1 MCKSCHGSRP
11 AHLPRTGVW
20 ELLPAMGGD
29 VGTQTPHG
37 HGRELTR
44 APPPFHSCS
53 STTMCY
59 AIAGAIA
66 GAIPCV
72 AMWFFPPPCLIPSL
86 THQSFTLSHVP
97 VGIPECCPAVGTGG
111 QGDPELG
118 LLPTEISAMGRA
130 MVPSAHPSHC
140 CAQGTAQGLCSAPP

>member
-1 MCKSCHGSRP
+1 MPWLSPGTPPQDRSLGAAASDGWGRGDTDTPWPWARAHQGSPSIPLLLQRRDVLRHCWSHCWSHSMCCHVVFS
-11 AHLPRTGVW
+11 
-20 ELLPAMGGD
+20 
-29 VGTQTPHG
+29 
-37 HGRELTR
+37 
-44 APPPFHSCS
+44 
-53 STTMCY
+53 
-59 AIAGAIA
+59 
-66 GAIPCV
+66 
-72 AMWFFPPPCLIPSL
+72 PPCLIPSL